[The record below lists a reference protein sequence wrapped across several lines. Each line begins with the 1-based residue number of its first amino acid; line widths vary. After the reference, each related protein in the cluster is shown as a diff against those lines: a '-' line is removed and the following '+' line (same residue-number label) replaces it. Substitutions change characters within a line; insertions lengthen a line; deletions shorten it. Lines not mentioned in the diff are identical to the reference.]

1 MAARWRVELAPTGY
15 RSMEEIGD
23 KGVRREIARTIDG
36 LDQNPERQGKALVQ
50 PLEGLRSVRTARDR
64 FRVLYRLDADSRV
77 VSVLLVARRK
87 AGREDD
93 VYVLARRLLLSL
105 GG

>member
-1 MAARWRVELAPTGY
+1 MASGWRVELAPTGY
-15 RSMEEIGD
+15 RSIEEICD
-23 KGVRREIARTIDG
+23 KRVRREIARTIDG

-64 FRVLYRLDADSRV
+64 YRVVYRLGTDSRV

-87 AGREDD
+87 AGRDDD